1 MLTTS
6 NEGFGF
12 LLQVDVANL
21 EKKLMFKLARG

>member
-21 EKKLMFKLARG
+21 EKKAHVQAS